1 MQEAQWKFRSQEH
14 SNKVRELFGWA
25 CEVTEESNKPFDL
38 DYIMNVMR
46 DHPEYDQVFKGLI
59 LTKSKENNGFTMFKA
74 EDVLEGIKLN

>member
-59 LTKSKENNGFTMFKA
+59 LTKKGDNGFTMFKA